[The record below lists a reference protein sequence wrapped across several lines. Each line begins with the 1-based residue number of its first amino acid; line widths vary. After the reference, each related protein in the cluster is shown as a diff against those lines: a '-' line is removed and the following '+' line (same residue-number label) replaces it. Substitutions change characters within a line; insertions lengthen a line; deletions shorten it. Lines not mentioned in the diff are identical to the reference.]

1 MLGSRDLRTDEQV
14 NLIPRTPRRAVFS
27 DGTERTG
34 LDVRYQEFLIS
45 QREGA
50 PIGRAVIYRDSFLNT
65 MIAILAESMG
75 RGVFVWG
82 AEVDYKLLE
91 REHPDV
97 VILQMIERRLYRPA
111 PKAFP
116 PE

>member
-1 MLGSRDLRTDEQV
+1 
-14 NLIPRTPRRAVFS
+14 
-27 DGTERTG
+27 
-34 LDVRYQEFLIS
+34 
-45 QREGA
+45 
-50 PIGRAVIYRDSFLNT
+50 
-65 MIAILAESMG
+65 
-75 RGVFVWG
+75 VFVWG